1 MLAAKV
7 TKWTTFYK
15 KKLVSFFSHSV
26 DTRRQDGQYTQ
37 EGRRMASKVM
47 LRTALFITI
56 LALCANVCA
65 GKSAWG
71 IANFFMRA
79 ISAMFGAT
87 SFAFYVYSIV
97 DPLTKKNVSL
107 PAEYIEM
114 QDLLLLLDSGYGA
127 HEETQKRM
135 KEDNFYIEHYL
146 NITSLTLC
154 LASLVM
160 AVIKTIVIKKRKK
173 NLSDAKGTE
182 SANITNTTLV

>member
-1 MLAAKV
+1 
-7 TKWTTFYK
+7 
-15 KKLVSFFSHSV
+15 
-26 DTRRQDGQYTQ
+26 
-37 EGRRMASKVM
+37 MASKVM

-127 HEETQKRM
+127 HEETQK
-135 KEDNFYIEHYL
+135 
-146 NITSLTLC
+146 
-154 LASLVM
+154 
-160 AVIKTIVIKKRKK
+160 K
-173 NLSDAKGTE
+173 NERGQFLH
-182 SANITNTTLV
+182 

>member
-1 MLAAKV
+1 M
-7 TKWTTFYK
+7 
-15 KKLVSFFSHSV
+15 
-26 DTRRQDGQYTQ
+26 TQ
-37 EGRRMASKVM
+37 EDRTGNTAATRRMASKVM

-79 ISAMFGAT
+79 ISAIFGAT
-87 SFAFYVYSIV
+87 SFGFYVYSIV
-97 DPLTKKNVSL
+97 DPLTQKNVSL
-107 PAEYIEM
+107 PAEYIKM
-114 QDLLLLLDSGYGA
+114 QELLQLLDAGYGA
-127 HEETQKRM
+127 HEEAQKRL

-173 NLSDAKGTE
+173 NLSDAKGTD
-182 SANITNTTLV
+182 SANITHTTLV